1 MQIQCKVE
9 SLCHDVYVVAGTCKV
24 YSTGYLGGR
33 AEPVGISHR
42 RIRSDVETRD
52 SSMVYD
58 SFGLGSQ
65 SQCGLLC
72 RQSLC

>member
-1 MQIQCKVE
+1 M
-9 SLCHDVYVVAGTCKV
+9 VAGTCKV

-42 RIRSDVETRD
+42 WIRSDVVTRY